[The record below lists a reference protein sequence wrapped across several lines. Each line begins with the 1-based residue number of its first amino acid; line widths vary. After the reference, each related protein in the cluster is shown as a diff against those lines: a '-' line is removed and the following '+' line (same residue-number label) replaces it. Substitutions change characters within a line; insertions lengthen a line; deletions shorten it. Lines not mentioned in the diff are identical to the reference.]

1 MNKESFDKYI
11 GIIKLIDS
19 YIRSIDQDNIDK
31 YEEFYPFI
39 DYDDILLYQDVER
52 TTIINYTVGIIL
64 KSELDLKNDKNMF
77 FVSMVSFILTIKYMT
92 DCSVYKPYSFFI
104 DFVRELNSVETIE
117 NNIGNNKTKF
127 IQKII
132 RLERRLLNNINYF
145 CKNEK

>member
-11 GIIKLIDS
+11 GIIKVIDS
-19 YIRSIDQDNIDK
+19 YIRSIDQTNIDK

-39 DYDDILLYQDVER
+39 DYDDILLYKDVER

-64 KSELDLKNDKNMF
+64 KSDLDLRNDKNMF

-104 DFVRELNSVETIE
+104 DFV
-117 NNIGNNKTKF
+117 
-127 IQKII
+127 
-132 RLERRLLNNINYF
+132 YF
-145 CKNEK
+145 L